1 METTLTMS
9 NVEIQEALQAWP
21 RVGRAVQVPRTEADY
36 RSLVSLLDRLV
47 DEVGEVETH
56 PLASLMDLLGVL
68 IEHYEDQH
76 VSELEGTV
84 LG

>member
-1 METTLTMS
+1 M
-9 NVEIQEALQAWP
+9 QAWP